1 MNMIGNIRQL
11 LKQADDGKFAIP
23 AFNYSDEWELYGIVA
38 AAEELRSPII
48 IATIGQVTQAHGFEY
63 LSSLGNII
71 AKRASVPIVNHLDHC
86 IDEEKCK
93 QAIDAGYRSVMID
106 GSPLPLEDNMALT
119 RTIVEYAAPHGVAVE
134 AEVGRICG
142 SNAEGTYT
150 GKDFLV
156 ELESAVKMAQ
166 CADIASLA
174 IGIGTAHGF
183 YEEKPELNF
192 KRLCEVNE
200 AIDTPLVLHGCSGL
214 PAEDVQKAIQLGI
227 NKVNIGTQLHYAY
240 LQELQAVLKRDPETT
255 SIITTMKPVV
265 ERVKHQV
272 MECIKMCMSDNKA

>member
-1 MNMIGNIRQL
+1 MTGNLRQL
-11 LKQADDGKFAIP
+11 LKEADCGKFAIP

-48 IATIGQVTQAHGFEY
+48 VATIGQVTDAHGFEY
-63 LSSLGNII
+63 LSALGRIVSE
-71 AKRASVPIVNHLDHC
+71 RATVPIVNHLDHC
-86 IDEEKCK
+86 TDAEKCK

-119 RTIVEYAAPHGVAVE
+119 RSIVEYAAPRGAAVE

-156 ELESAVKMAQ
+156 ELESAVKMAH

-183 YEEKPELNF
+183 YAEKPELNF

-214 PAEDVQKAIQLGI
+214 PAEDVQKAIRLGI
-227 NKVNIGTQLHYAY
+227 NKVNIGTQLHYTY
-240 LQELQAVLKRDPETT
+240 LQALQDVLKKDPESTN
-255 SIITTMKPVV
+255 IITTMKPVV
-265 ERVKHQV
+265 EQVKLQV